1 MIVEIDF
8 NSEEALYI
16 QLINQIIIGIAT
28 DQIREGDTLPSV
40 RQLADN
46 IGINMHTV
54 NKAYS
59 VLKQEGFLRVDR
71 RRGAVIALDTDK
83 MRTISEM
90 RRDLSVILAR
100 GVCKNVSRIDV
111 DGEFSGFGSRRHLF
125 RRSFELRGRGR
136 FRLERLF
143 LRKLMIDGGAFQRRF
158 FCFLGLLKKGRLFL
172 FGSSLRG
179 CGANLP
185 FQGIPFKDP
194 GRGLFRRGL
203 GWRRRFLPLLLFLQ
217 KLL

>member
-111 DGEFSGFGSRRHLF
+111 DGEYVLIRDIMGEEIRLQGKIKMVDLANSIV
-125 RRSFELRGRGR
+125 ELDC
-136 FRLERLF
+136 E
-143 LRKLMIDGGAFQRRF
+143 
-158 FCFLGLLKKGRLFL
+158 
-172 FGSSLRG
+172 S
-179 CGANLP
+179 
-185 FQGIPFKDP
+185 
-194 GRGLFRRGL
+194 
-203 GWRRRFLPLLLFLQ
+203 
-217 KLL
+217 

>member
-1 MIVEIDF
+1 MIVEIEF

-100 GVCKNVSRIDV
+100 GVCKNVSREEVHNLV
-111 DGEFSGFGSRRHLF
+111 DS
-125 RRSFELRGRGR
+125 
-136 FRLERLF
+136 
-143 LRKLMIDGGAFQRRF
+143 IYDAFT
-158 FCFLGLLKKGRLFL
+158 
-172 FGSSLRG
+172 
-179 CGANLP
+179 AE
-185 FQGIPFKDP
+185 
-194 GRGLFRRGL
+194 
-203 GWRRRFLPLLLFLQ
+203 
-217 KLL
+217 